1 MRGRS
6 GDRPLAAKCPP
17 EWDWGWKRVEVYTRV
32 YGPIRGKCDKVAGR
46 YIGKFVKIF
55 DEEEEG
61 DD

>member
-1 MRGRS
+1 MSPGMGLGVETGR
-6 GDRPLAAKCPP
+6 
-17 EWDWGWKRVEVYTRV
+17 VYTRV